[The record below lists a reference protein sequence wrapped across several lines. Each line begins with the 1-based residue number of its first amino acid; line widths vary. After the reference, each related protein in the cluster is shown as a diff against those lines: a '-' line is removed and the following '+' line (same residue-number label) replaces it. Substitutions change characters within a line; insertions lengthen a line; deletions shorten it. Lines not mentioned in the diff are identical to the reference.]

1 MFQHAFFA
9 PIAIAICA
17 IFVSS
22 APADENGADAAASP
36 VQIAEWIA
44 ELDNDDFATRE
55 AAQLS
60 LQKAGKPALDALGKA
75 AMGDS
80 QEAGVRAIEILKR
93 HFRGEDDSLKQAA
106 EAALKKISAADNTIA
121 AGRANN
127 ALQPEPEKP
136 EVDPKQATPFGPRV
150 IPFGGRGGIR
160 IEARAIAIGGR
171 GAKRVSVK
179 NVDGNKE
186 IEVEEEKRSIK
197 INETAEGK
205 IKMEITAKDKGDMD
219 GTEKYEAEN
228 AEALKKN
235 HPEAYKV
242 YEQYSKGGG
251 GARIEFRALP
261 AAPGP
266 GGAIPRIKVL
276 PALPRALPAERV
288 KRLDEARKRLEEAQ
302 KQMKKAIEEA
312 GKAEGLIPA
321 DVQFDA
327 IIKQLEEVRGQIE
340 ANDAIPAEAKELIK
354 QSLKELEA
362 EVEE

>member
-1 MFQHAFFA
+1 MFKRSLFA
-9 PIAIAICA
+9 PIAIVICA
-17 IFVSS
+17 VCVIAVC
-22 APADENGADAAASP
+22 ADEPKTDAAASP
-36 VQIAEWIA
+36 EQIAQWIA
-44 ELDNDDFATRE
+44 QLDNDDFAARE
-55 AAQLS
+55 AAQSS
-60 LQKAGKPALDALGKA
+60 LQKAGKPAFDALSEA

-93 HFRGEDDSLKQAA
+93 HFRGADDSLKQAA
-106 EAALKKISAADNTIA
+106 EAALQKISAGDNTIA

-127 ALQPEPEKP
+127 ALQPAPEKP
-136 EVDPKQATPFGPRV
+136 EIDPKQADPFGPRV

-186 IEVEEEKRSIK
+186 IEVEEEKRTIK
-197 INETAEGK
+197 INETAAGK

-219 GTEKYEAEN
+219 GTEKYEAAN
-228 AEALKKN
+228 AEELKKL

-261 AAPGP
+261 ALQGPPGVV
-266 GGAIPRIKVL
+266 PRIKVL
-276 PALPRALPAERV
+276 PAAPRAVPADRA
-288 KRLDEARKRLEEAQ
+288 KRLEDARKRLEAARER
-302 KQMKKAIEEA
+302 MKKAVEEA
-312 GKAEGLIPA
+312 PQAKGLIPA
-321 DVQFDA
+321 DVQIDA
-327 IIKQLEEVRGQIE
+327 IIKQLDEIRGQIE
-340 ANDAIPAEAKELIK
+340 ANDAIPADAKELIK